1 VRKLGNALL
10 HGGGEFQ
17 RFHIHWRRRV
27 SGHTT
32 QQGKPVSLPSFFNT
46 VLFFLSLSL
55 IFYYSLVLFT
65 RKTKPAISEPE
76 NRRL

>member
-1 VRKLGNALL
+1 MNNASFMEVVNFRDFTFS
-10 HGGGEFQ
+10 GEEGFLVTQHQQ
-17 RFHIHWRRRV
+17 RQTRV
-27 SGHTT
+27 S
-32 QQGKPVSLPSFFNT
+32 F
-46 VLFFLSLSL
+46 FFLQHCSVLSFSLSF